1 MSLDWLFDPA
11 PSWRIRS
18 IAALLAFVALLPTL
32 SGCKKQEEAPV
43 HNDAE
48 LRAVTE
54 QSMQRM
60 MQDQQ
65 RGQGN
70 QGAPPP
76 GPPSK

>member
-11 PSWRIRS
+11 PSWRSRS
-18 IAALLAFVALLPTL
+18 IAALLAFVPLLPVL
-32 SGCKKQEEAPV
+32 AGCKKQAEAPV

-54 QSMQRM
+54 QGMQRM

-65 RGQGN
+65 RGQG
-70 QGAPPP
+70 APPP